1 MPILITENLYSLM
14 SLKARNTLRKID
26 VITMKESP
34 SEARGIF
41 TFDISYTNLE
51 NTENIP
57 DDHQIGELI
66 KLAQYANIN
75 IEGFKDKG
83 VDYMFTLDS
92 DIVEAQC
99 SILEFN
105 PMFRHL
111 FKNYMAGEWG
121 NAYTCIQRCLSCWD
135 DDGPTKAIQ
144 LYLSAFQYQRPDA
157 WNEFRNIDEDL
168 NKIYRDKI
176 KDQLQDEN
184 SQDGVNKE
192 NQKGIQNLKT
202 LRSIRPS
209 SNEET
214 KEARVNSCH

>member
-121 NAYTCIQRCLSCWD
+121 DAYTCIQRCLSCWD